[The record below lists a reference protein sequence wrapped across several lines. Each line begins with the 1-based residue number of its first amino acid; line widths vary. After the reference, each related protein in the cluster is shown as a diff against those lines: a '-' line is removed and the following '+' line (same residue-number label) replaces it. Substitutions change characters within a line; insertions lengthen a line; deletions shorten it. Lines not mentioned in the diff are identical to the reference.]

1 MSKKQEPVINTISVN
16 ALVDGVVPMTKEEYK
31 AFLKRYEEK
40 NPEKYASKLARGE
53 FDKFAAKLK

>member
-31 AFLKRYEEK
+31 AFLERYKEK

-53 FDKFAAKLK
+53 FDRFAAKLK